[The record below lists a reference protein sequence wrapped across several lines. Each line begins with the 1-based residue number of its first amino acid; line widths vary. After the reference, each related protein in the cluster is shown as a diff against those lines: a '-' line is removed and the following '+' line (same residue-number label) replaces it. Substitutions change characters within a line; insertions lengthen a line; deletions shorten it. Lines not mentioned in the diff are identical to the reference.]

1 MSNLNLTLS
10 LTLNHPSVQRVIEIA
25 KEVINNKKVLDTELL
40 YNLAKRQLKLPR
52 KGLLSII
59 QLLINKKVLVEG
71 SKYTRDEV
79 LNNKYRFNLYRF
91 LTSYLGAHFSTIRKQ
106 IITDSSG
113 NLGSSGQLIWHLEML
128 IKFNYIKKIKIKN
141 YTVFLPYEIDDEIG
155 LIYFILRDEIY
166 QKIISLLISNEK
178 LKRSE
183 VHKLVNEKRETVYYR
198 INNLIEFNIIK
209 LSGDN
214 NSLVLNSRKKDDI
227 ILIIETLSQNKP
239 QIKKLNFT
247 NKRLK
252 IK

>member
-1 MSNLNLTLS
+1 MSNLNLALS
-10 LTLNHPSVQRVIEIA
+10 LTLNHPSVQNVIEIA
-25 KEVINNKKVLDTELL
+25 KDVINNNKVLDTQLL
-40 YNLAKRQLKLPR
+40 YNLAKRRLKLPR

-79 LNNKYRFNLYRF
+79 LSNKYRFKLYRF
-91 LTSYLGAHFSTIRKQ
+91 LTSNLGAHFSTIRKQ
-106 IITDSSG
+106 IITDSIG

-166 QKIISLLISNEK
+166 QKIISLLISNEE

-214 NSLVLNSRKKDDI
+214 NSLVLNSRKKEDI
-227 ILIIETLSQNKP
+227 ISIIKTLSQNKP
-239 QIKKLNFT
+239 QIKKLNF
-247 NKRLK
+247 NNEKRG
-252 IK
+252 

>member
-1 MSNLNLTLS
+1 MSNLNFALS
-10 LTLNHPSVQRVIEIA
+10 LTLNHPSVQSVIEIA
-25 KEVINNKKVLDTELL
+25 KEVINNNNVLDTELL
-40 YNLAKRQLKLPR
+40 YSLAKRRLKFPR

-79 LNNKYRFNLYRF
+79 LKNKYRFNLYRF

-128 IKFNYIKKIKIKN
+128 IRFNYIKKIKIKN
-141 YTVFLPYEIDDEIG
+141 YAIFLPYEIGDEIG
-155 LIYFILRDEIY
+155 LLYFVLRDKIY
-166 QKIISLLISNEK
+166 LKIIQLLLSDEK

-198 INNLIEFNIIK
+198 INNLIEFKIIK
-209 LSGDN
+209 LAGDD
-214 NSLVLNSRKKDDI
+214 NSLILNSRKREDI
-227 ILIIETLSQNKP
+227 ISIIKIFSQNES
-239 QIKKLNFT
+239 QIKKLNFN
-247 NKRLK
+247 NK
-252 IK
+252 

>member
-1 MSNLNLTLS
+1 MSNLNLALS

-25 KEVINNKKVLDTELL
+25 KEVINNNNVLDTELL
-40 YNLAKRQLKLPR
+40 YNLAKRRLKFPR

-71 SKYTRDEV
+71 SKYTKDDI
-79 LNNKYRFNLYRF
+79 LNNRYRFNLYSF

-106 IITDSSG
+106 IITDNSAT
-113 NLGSSGQLIWHLEML
+113 LGSSGQLIWHLEML

-155 LIYFILRDEIY
+155 LLHFVLHNEIY
-166 QKIISLLISNEK
+166 LKIIQLLISNDK
-178 LKRSE
+178 LKKSE
-183 VHKLVNEKRETVYYR
+183 VHKLINEKRETIYYR

-214 NSLVLNSRKKDDI
+214 NSLSLNSHKKDDI
-227 ILIIETLSQNKP
+227 ISIIKANLQNKS
-239 QIKKLNFT
+239 QIKKFNY
-247 NKRLK
+247 NSKEVK
-252 IK
+252 N

>member
-1 MSNLNLTLS
+1 MSNLNLTLT
-10 LTLNHPSVQRVIEIA
+10 LTLNHPSVQNVIEIA
-25 KEVINNKKVLDTELL
+25 KEVINNKNVLDTELL

-91 LTSYLGAHFSTIRKQ
+91 LTSCLGAHFSTIRKQ
-106 IITDSSG
+106 IITDSRG

-166 QKIISLLISNEK
+166 LKIITLLIRNEN
-178 LKRSE
+178 LNRSE
-183 VHKLVNEKRETVYYR
+183 VHKLVNEKRETIYYR

-209 LSGDN
+209 LSGDK
-214 NSLVLNSRKKDDI
+214 NSVVLNSRKKDDI
-227 ILIIETLSQNKP
+227 ISIIKTLSQNKP
-239 QIKKLNFT
+239 QIKKLNF
-247 NKRLK
+247 NNEKRG
-252 IK
+252 

>member
-1 MSNLNLTLS
+1 MSNFNLALS

-25 KEVINNKKVLDTELL
+25 KEVIDNHNVLDTEIL
-40 YNLAKRQLKLPR
+40 YNLAKRRLKFPR

-79 LNNKYRFNLYRF
+79 LNNRYRLNLYRF

-106 IITDSSG
+106 IKTDNSG

-155 LIYFILRDEIY
+155 LLHFVLRDEIY
-166 QKIISLLISNEK
+166 LKIIQLLLSNEN

-183 VHKLVNEKRETVYYR
+183 VHKLVKEKRETIYYR
-198 INNLIEFNIIK
+198 INNLIEFNIMK

-214 NSLVLNSRKKDDI
+214 NSLVLNSIMKDDI
-227 ILIIETLSQNKP
+227 ISIITAFSQNKS
-239 QIKKLNFT
+239 QIKKLNFK
-247 NKRLK
+247 NK
-252 IK
+252 

>member
-10 LTLNHPSVQRVIEIA
+10 LTLNHPSVQNVIEIA
-25 KEVINNKKVLDTELL
+25 KDVINNNKVLDTQLL
-40 YNLAKRQLKLPR
+40 YNLAKRRLKLPR

-79 LNNKYRFNLYRF
+79 LNNKYRFKLYRF
-91 LTSYLGAHFSTIRKQ
+91 LTSNLGAHFSTIRKQ

-166 QKIISLLISNEK
+166 LKIIQLLISNEK

-183 VHKLVNEKRETVYYR
+183 VHKLVNEKRETIYYR
-198 INNLIEFNIIK
+198 INNLIEFNIIE
-209 LSGDN
+209 LCGDN
-214 NSLVLNSRKKDDI
+214 NSLILNSSKKNDI
-227 ILIIETLSQNKP
+227 ILIITTFSQNKS
-239 QIKKLNFT
+239 QIKKLNF
-247 NKRLK
+247 NSEKRG
-252 IK
+252 

>member
-1 MSNLNLTLS
+1 MSNINLALS
-10 LTLNHPSVQRVIEIA
+10 LTLNHPSVQSVIEIA
-25 KEVINNKKVLDTELL
+25 KEVINNKNVLDTEFL
-40 YNLAKRQLKLPR
+40 YTLAKKRLKLPR

-106 IITDSSG
+106 IIADSSG

-128 IKFNYIKKIKIKN
+128 IKFNYIKKIKVKN

-155 LIYFILRDEIY
+155 LLHFVLRDEIY
-166 QKIISLLISNEK
+166 LKIIQLLIINEK
-178 LKRSE
+178 LKKSE

-214 NSLVLNSRKKDDI
+214 NSLILNSRKKDDI
-227 ILIIETLSQNKP
+227 ISIIKTFSQNKS
-239 QIKKLNFT
+239 QTKKLNF
-247 NKRLK
+247 NNEKRG
-252 IK
+252 